1 MTDIN
6 TMISIRNIKKSYG
19 DYTVIK
25 NLSIDIRKGEI
36 IGLLGP
42 NGAGKTTLISI
53 LSTLILPDEGHG
65 TVCNFN
71 LYTERN
77 KIKKNVSVVPQDL
90 ALYPTLTAYDNLS
103 FYADIYGLKG
113 KRKKRRIKEALQFAQ
128 LEDWANK
135 RIDTFSGGMKRRINL
150 VVGLLN
156 RPKVIFLDEPTVG
169 IDPQSRNHIFDC
181 IRHLVEELGITVIY
195 TTHHM
200 EEAEM
205 LCNRVAIYDKGEILD
220 IDTPKN
226 LIKKYGENYLEIVIS
241 NIPEEFLHKIEMI
254 PDVKSCTLVDKKI
267 IIQCVDSF
275 IVTREVMKLIQKYN
289 LKIDLFNVK
298 NSNLENVFLH
308 LTGKNL
314 RS

>member
-53 LSTLILPDEGHG
+53 LSTLTLPDEGHG
-65 TVCNFN
+65 TVCNYD

-103 FYADIYGLKG
+103 FYADLYGLKG
-113 KRKKRRIKEALQFAQ
+113 NRKKSRIKEALQFAQ
-128 LEDWANK
+128 LEDWAHK

-156 RPKVIFLDEPTVG
+156 KPKVIFLDEPTVG
-169 IDPQSRNHIFDC
+169 IDPQSRNHIFNC

-205 LCNRVAIYDKGEILD
+205 LCHRVAIYDKGEILD
-220 IDTPKN
+220 VDTPKN

-241 NIPEEFLHKIEMI
+241 NIPEEFIHKTKMI
-254 PDVKSCTLVDKKI
+254 SDVKSCTLVDKKI

-275 IVTREVMKLIQKYN
+275 NVTREVMKLIQKYN

>member
-1 MTDIN
+1 M
-6 TMISIRNIKKSYG
+6 
-19 DYTVIK
+19 
-25 NLSIDIRKGEI
+25 
-36 IGLLGP
+36 
-42 NGAGKTTLISI
+42 
-53 LSTLILPDEGHG
+53 
-65 TVCNFN
+65 
-71 LYTERN
+71 
-77 KIKKNVSVVPQDL
+77 
-90 ALYPTLTAYDNLS
+90 
-103 FYADIYGLKG
+103 
-113 KRKKRRIKEALQFAQ
+113 QFAQ

-156 RPKVIFLDEPTVG
+156 KPKVIFLDEPTVG
-169 IDPQSRNHIFDC
+169 IDPQSRNHIFNC

-200 EEAEM
+200 EEAEL
-205 LCNRVAIYDKGEILD
+205 LCHRVAIYDKGEILGV
-220 IDTPKN
+220 DTPKN

-241 NIPEEFLHKIEMI
+241 NIPEEFIHKTKMI

-275 IVTREVMKLIQKYN
+275 NVTREVMKLIQKYN

>member
-6 TMISIRNIKKSYG
+6 NMISIRNIKKSYG
-19 DYTVIK
+19 DYTVIN
-25 NLSIDIRKGEI
+25 NLNLDIRKGEI

-53 LSTLILPDEGHG
+53 LSTLILPDEGYG
-65 TVCNFN
+65 TVSSYD

-90 ALYPTLTAYDNLS
+90 ALYPTLTAYDNLA

-113 KRKKRRIKEALQFAQ
+113 KRKKRRIREALQFAQ

-150 VVGLLN
+150 VIGLLN
-156 RPKVIFLDEPTVG
+156 TPKVIFLDEPTVG
-169 IDPQSRNHIFDC
+169 IDPQSRNHIFNC

-205 LCNRVAIYDKGEILD
+205 LCHRVAIYDKGEILD
-220 IDTPKN
+220 VDTPKN

-241 NIPEEFLHKIEMI
+241 NIPEEFIHKTKMI

-275 IVTREVMKLIQKYN
+275 NVTREVMKLIQKYN

>member
-1 MTDIN
+1 M
-6 TMISIRNIKKSYG
+6 
-19 DYTVIK
+19 
-25 NLSIDIRKGEI
+25 
-36 IGLLGP
+36 
-42 NGAGKTTLISI
+42 
-53 LSTLILPDEGHG
+53 
-65 TVCNFN
+65 
-71 LYTERN
+71 
-77 KIKKNVSVVPQDL
+77 
-90 ALYPTLTAYDNLS
+90 
-103 FYADIYGLKG
+103 
-113 KRKKRRIKEALQFAQ
+113 QFAQ

-156 RPKVIFLDEPTVG
+156 KPKVIFLDEPTVG
-169 IDPQSRNHIFDC
+169 IDPQSRNHIFNC

-205 LCNRVAIYDKGEILD
+205 LCHRVAIYDKGEILD
-220 IDTPKN
+220 VDTPKN

-241 NIPEEFLHKIEMI
+241 NIPEEFIHKTKMI

-275 IVTREVMKLIQKYN
+275 NVTREVMKLIQKYN

-314 RS
+314 RL

>member
-53 LSTLILPDEGHG
+53 LSTLTLPGEGYG
-65 TVCNFN
+65 TVCNYD

-103 FYADIYGLKG
+103 FYADLYGLKG
-113 KRKKRRIKEALQFAQ
+113 NRKKRRIKEALQFAQ
-128 LEDWANK
+128 LEDWAHK

-150 VVGLLN
+150 VIGLLN
-156 RPKVIFLDEPTVG
+156 KPKVIFLDEPTVG
-169 IDPQSRNHIFDC
+169 IDPQSRNHIFNC

-205 LCNRVAIYDKGEILD
+205 LCHRVAIYDKGEILD
-220 IDTPKN
+220 VDTPKN

-241 NIPEEFLHKIEMI
+241 NIPEEFIHKIKMI
-254 PDVKSCTLVDKKI
+254 SDVKSCTLVDKKI

-275 IVTREVMKLIQKYN
+275 NVTREVMKLIQKYN

>member
-6 TMISIRNIKKSYG
+6 NMISIRNIKKSYG
-19 DYTVIK
+19 DYTVIN
-25 NLSIDIRKGEI
+25 NLNLDIRKGEI

-65 TVCNFN
+65 TVCSYN

-103 FYADIYGLKG
+103 FYADLYGLKG
-113 KRKKRRIKEALQFAQ
+113 NRKKSRIKEALQFAQ
-128 LEDWANK
+128 LEDWGHK

-150 VVGLLN
+150 VIGLLN
-156 RPKVIFLDEPTVG
+156 KPKVIFLDEPTVG
-169 IDPQSRNHIFDC
+169 IDPQSRNHIFNC

-205 LCNRVAIYDKGEILD
+205 LCHRVAIYDKGEILD

-226 LIKKYGENYLEIVIS
+226 LITKYGENYLEIAIS
-241 NIPEEFLHKIEMI
+241 NIPEEFIYKTKMI
-254 PDVKSCTLVDKKI
+254 ADVKSCTLVDKKV

-275 IVTREVMKLIQKYN
+275 NVTREVMKLIQKYN
-289 LKIDLFNVK
+289 LKIELFNVK

>member
-6 TMISIRNIKKSYG
+6 TMISIRYIKKSYG

-53 LSTLILPDEGHG
+53 LSTLTLPDEGYG
-65 TVCNFN
+65 TVCNYD

-103 FYADIYGLKG
+103 FYADLYGLKG
-113 KRKKRRIKEALQFAQ
+113 NRKKSRIKEALQFAQ
-128 LEDWANK
+128 LEDWAHK

-150 VVGLLN
+150 VIGLLN
-156 RPKVIFLDEPTVG
+156 KPKVIFLDEPTVG
-169 IDPQSRNHIFDC
+169 IDPQSRNHIFNC

-205 LCNRVAIYDKGEILD
+205 LCHRVAIYDKGEILD

-226 LIKKYGENYLEIVIS
+226 LITKYGENFLEIVIS
-241 NIPEEFLHKIEMI
+241 NIPEEFIHKIKMI
-254 PDVKSCTLVDKKI
+254 VDVKSCTLVDKKV

-275 IVTREVMKLIQKYN
+275 NVTREVMKLIQKYN
-289 LKIDLFNVK
+289 LKIELFNVK

>member
-6 TMISIRNIKKSYG
+6 NMISIRNIKKSYG
-19 DYTVIK
+19 DYTVIN
-25 NLSIDIRKGEI
+25 NLNLDIRKGEI

-53 LSTLILPDEGHG
+53 LSTLILPDEGYG
-65 TVCNFN
+65 TVCGYD

-113 KRKKRRIKEALQFAQ
+113 KRKKRRIREALQFAQ

-150 VVGLLN
+150 VIGLLN
-156 RPKVIFLDEPTVG
+156 TPKVIFLDEPTVG
-169 IDPQSRNHIFDC
+169 IDPQSRNHIFNC

-205 LCNRVAIYDKGEILD
+205 LCHRVAIYDKGEILD
-220 IDTPKN
+220 VDTPKN

-241 NIPEEFLHKIEMI
+241 NIPEEFIHKTKMI

-275 IVTREVMKLIQKYN
+275 NVTREVMKLIQKYN

>member
-6 TMISIRNIKKSYG
+6 TMISIRYIKKSYG

-53 LSTLILPDEGHG
+53 LSTLTLPDEGYG
-65 TVCNFN
+65 TVCNYD

-103 FYADIYGLKG
+103 FYADLYGLKG
-113 KRKKRRIKEALQFAQ
+113 NRKKSRIKEALQFAQ
-128 LEDWANK
+128 LEDWAHK

-150 VVGLLN
+150 VIGLLN
-156 RPKVIFLDEPTVG
+156 KPKVIFLDEPTVG
-169 IDPQSRNHIFDC
+169 IDPQSRNHIFNC

-205 LCNRVAIYDKGEILD
+205 LCHRVAIYDKGEILD

-226 LIKKYGENYLEIVIS
+226 LITKYGENYLEIVIS
-241 NIPEEFLHKIEMI
+241 NIPEEFIHKIKMI
-254 PDVKSCTLVDKKI
+254 VDVKSCTLVDKKV

-275 IVTREVMKLIQKYN
+275 NVTREVMKLIQKYN
-289 LKIDLFNVK
+289 LKIELFNVK

>member
-53 LSTLILPDEGHG
+53 LSTLTLPDEGYG
-65 TVCNFN
+65 TVCNYD

-103 FYADIYGLKG
+103 FYADLYGLKG
-113 KRKKRRIKEALQFAQ
+113 NRKKRRIKEALQFAQ
-128 LEDWANK
+128 LEDWAHK

-150 VVGLLN
+150 VIGLLN
-156 RPKVIFLDEPTVG
+156 KPKVIFLDEPTVG
-169 IDPQSRNHIFDC
+169 IDPQSRNHIFNC

-205 LCNRVAIYDKGEILD
+205 LCHRVAIYDKGEILD

-226 LIKKYGENYLEIVIS
+226 LITKYGANYLEVVIS
-241 NIPEEFLHKIEMI
+241 NIPEEFIHKTKMI
-254 PDVKSCTLVDKKI
+254 ADVKSCTLVDKKV

-275 IVTREVMKLIQKYN
+275 NVTREVMKLIQKYN
-289 LKIDLFNVK
+289 LKIELFNVK

>member
-53 LSTLILPDEGHG
+53 LSTLTLPDEGYG
-65 TVCNFN
+65 TVCNYD
-71 LYTERN
+71 LYTEQN

-103 FYADIYGLKG
+103 FYADLYGLKG
-113 KRKKRRIKEALQFAQ
+113 NRKKSRIKEALQFAQ
-128 LEDWANK
+128 LEDWAHK

-150 VVGLLN
+150 VIGLLN
-156 RPKVIFLDEPTVG
+156 KPKVIFLDEPTVG
-169 IDPQSRNHIFDC
+169 IDPQSRNHIFNC

-205 LCNRVAIYDKGEILD
+205 LCHRVAIYDKGEILD

-226 LIKKYGENYLEIVIS
+226 LITKYGENYLEIVIS
-241 NIPEEFLHKIEMI
+241 NIPEEFIYKTKMI
-254 PDVKSCTLVDKKI
+254 ADVKSCTLVDKKV

-275 IVTREVMKLIQKYN
+275 NVTREVMKLIQKYN
-289 LKIDLFNVK
+289 LKIELFNVK

>member
-53 LSTLILPDEGHG
+53 LSTLTLPDEGYG
-65 TVCNFN
+65 TVCNYD

-103 FYADIYGLKG
+103 FYADLYGLKG
-113 KRKKRRIKEALQFAQ
+113 NRKKSRIKEALQFAQ
-128 LEDWANK
+128 LEDWAHK
-135 RIDTFSGGMKRRINL
+135 RMDTFSGGMKRRINL
-150 VVGLLN
+150 VIGLLN
-156 RPKVIFLDEPTVG
+156 KPKVIFLDEPTVG
-169 IDPQSRNHIFDC
+169 IDPQSRNHIFNC

-205 LCNRVAIYDKGEILD
+205 LCHRVAIYDKGEILD

-226 LIKKYGENYLEIVIS
+226 LITKYGENYLEIVIS
-241 NIPEEFLHKIEMI
+241 NIPEEFIHKTKMI
-254 PDVKSCTLVDKKI
+254 ADVKSCTLVDKKV

-275 IVTREVMKLIQKYN
+275 NVTREVMKLIQKYN
-289 LKIDLFNVK
+289 LKIELFNVK

>member
-53 LSTLILPDEGHG
+53 LSTLTLPDEGYG
-65 TVCNFN
+65 TVCNYD

-103 FYADIYGLKG
+103 FYADLYGLKG
-113 KRKKRRIKEALQFAQ
+113 NRKKSRIKEALQFAQ
-128 LEDWANK
+128 LEDWAHK

-150 VVGLLN
+150 VIGLLN
-156 RPKVIFLDEPTVG
+156 KPKVIFLDEPTVG
-169 IDPQSRNHIFDC
+169 IDPQSRNHIFNC

-205 LCNRVAIYDKGEILD
+205 LCHRVAIYDKGEILD

-226 LIKKYGENYLEIVIS
+226 LITKYGENYLEIVIS
-241 NIPEEFLHKIEMI
+241 NIPEEFIHKTKMI
-254 PDVKSCTLVDKKI
+254 VDVKSCTLVDKKV

-275 IVTREVMKLIQKYN
+275 NVTREVMKLIQKYN
-289 LKIDLFNVK
+289 LKIELFNVK

>member
-53 LSTLILPDEGHG
+53 LSTLTLPDEGYG
-65 TVCNFN
+65 TVCNYD

-103 FYADIYGLKG
+103 FYADLYGLKG
-113 KRKKRRIKEALQFAQ
+113 NRKKSRIKEALQFAQ
-128 LEDWANK
+128 LEDWAHK

-150 VVGLLN
+150 VIGLLN
-156 RPKVIFLDEPTVG
+156 KPKVIFLDEPTVG
-169 IDPQSRNHIFDC
+169 IDPQSRNHIFNC

-205 LCNRVAIYDKGEILD
+205 LCHRVAIYDKGEILD

-226 LIKKYGENYLEIVIS
+226 LITKYGENYLEIVIS
-241 NIPEEFLHKIEMI
+241 NIPEEFIYKTKMI
-254 PDVKSCTLVDKKI
+254 ADVKSCTLVDKKV

-275 IVTREVMKLIQKYN
+275 NVTREVMKLIQKYN
-289 LKIDLFNVK
+289 LKIELFNVK

>member
-53 LSTLILPDEGHG
+53 LSTLTLPDEGYG
-65 TVCNFN
+65 TVCNYD

-103 FYADIYGLKG
+103 FYADLYGLKG
-113 KRKKRRIKEALQFAQ
+113 NRKKRRIKEALQFAQ
-128 LEDWANK
+128 LEDWAHK

-156 RPKVIFLDEPTVG
+156 KPKVIFLDEPTVG
-169 IDPQSRNHIFDC
+169 IDPQSRNHIFNC

-205 LCNRVAIYDKGEILD
+205 LCHRVAIYDKGEILD
-220 IDTPKN
+220 VDTPKN

-241 NIPEEFLHKIEMI
+241 NIPEEFIHKTKMI
-254 PDVKSCTLVDKKI
+254 SAVKSCTLVDKKI

-275 IVTREVMKLIQKYN
+275 NVTREVMKLIQKYN

>member
-6 TMISIRNIKKSYG
+6 NMISIRNIKKSYG
-19 DYTVIK
+19 DYTVIN
-25 NLSIDIRKGEI
+25 NLNLDIRKGEI

-53 LSTLILPDEGHG
+53 LSTLILPDEGYG
-65 TVCNFN
+65 TVCSYD

-113 KRKKRRIKEALQFAQ
+113 KRKKRRIREALQFAQ

-150 VVGLLN
+150 VIGLLN
-156 RPKVIFLDEPTVG
+156 TPKVIFLDEPTVG
-169 IDPQSRNHIFDC
+169 IDPQSRNHIFNC

-205 LCNRVAIYDKGEILD
+205 LCHRVAIYDKGEILD
-220 IDTPKN
+220 VDTPKN

-241 NIPEEFLHKIEMI
+241 NIPEEFIHKTKMI

-275 IVTREVMKLIQKYN
+275 NVTREVMKLIQKYN

>member
-1 MTDIN
+1 M
-6 TMISIRNIKKSYG
+6 
-19 DYTVIK
+19 
-25 NLSIDIRKGEI
+25 
-36 IGLLGP
+36 
-42 NGAGKTTLISI
+42 
-53 LSTLILPDEGHG
+53 
-65 TVCNFN
+65 
-71 LYTERN
+71 
-77 KIKKNVSVVPQDL
+77 
-90 ALYPTLTAYDNLS
+90 
-103 FYADIYGLKG
+103 
-113 KRKKRRIKEALQFAQ
+113 QFAQ

-156 RPKVIFLDEPTVG
+156 TPKVIFLDEPTVG
-169 IDPQSRNHIFDC
+169 IDPQSRNHIFNC

-205 LCNRVAIYDKGEILD
+205 LCHRVAIYDKGEILD
-220 IDTPKN
+220 VDTPKN
-226 LIKKYGENYLEIVIS
+226 LIKKYGENYIEIVIS
-241 NIPEEFLHKIEMI
+241 NIPEEFIHKTKMI

-275 IVTREVMKLIQKYN
+275 NVTREVMKLIQKYN

>member
-25 NLSIDIRKGEI
+25 NLSLDIRKGEI

-53 LSTLILPDEGHG
+53 LSTLILPDEGNG
-65 TVCNFN
+65 TVCNYN

-77 KIKKNVSVVPQDL
+77 MIKKNVSVVPQDL

-103 FYADIYGLKG
+103 FYADLYGLKG
-113 KRKKRRIKEALQFAQ
+113 NRKKRRIREALQFAQ

-150 VVGLLN
+150 VIGLLN
-156 RPKVIFLDEPTVG
+156 KPKVLFLDEPTVG
-169 IDPQSRNHIFDC
+169 IDPQSRNHIFNC
-181 IRHLVEELGITVIY
+181 IRHLVEKLGITVIY

-205 LCNRVAIYDKGEILD
+205 LCHRVAIYDKGEILD
-220 IDTPKN
+220 VDTPKN

-241 NIPEEFLHKIEMI
+241 NTPEEFIHKTKTI
-254 PDVKSCTLVDKKI
+254 PDVKSCILVDKKI

-275 IVTREVMKLIQKYN
+275 NVTREVMKLIQIYN
-289 LKIDLFNVK
+289 LKIELFNVK

>member
-53 LSTLILPDEGHG
+53 LSTLTLPDEGYG
-65 TVCNFN
+65 TVCNYD

-90 ALYPTLTAYDNLS
+90 ALYSTLTAYDNLS
-103 FYADIYGLKG
+103 FYADLYGLKG
-113 KRKKRRIKEALQFAQ
+113 NRKKSRIKEALQFAQ
-128 LEDWANK
+128 LEDWAHK

-150 VVGLLN
+150 VIGLLN
-156 RPKVIFLDEPTVG
+156 KPKVIFLDEPTVG
-169 IDPQSRNHIFDC
+169 IDPQSRNHIFNC

-205 LCNRVAIYDKGEILD
+205 LCHRVAIYDKGEILD

-226 LIKKYGENYLEIVIS
+226 LITKYGENYLEIAIS
-241 NIPEEFLHKIEMI
+241 NIPEEFIRKTKMI
-254 PDVKSCTLVDKKI
+254 ADVKSCTLVDKKV

-275 IVTREVMKLIQKYN
+275 NVTREVMKLIQKYN
-289 LKIDLFNVK
+289 LKIELFNVK